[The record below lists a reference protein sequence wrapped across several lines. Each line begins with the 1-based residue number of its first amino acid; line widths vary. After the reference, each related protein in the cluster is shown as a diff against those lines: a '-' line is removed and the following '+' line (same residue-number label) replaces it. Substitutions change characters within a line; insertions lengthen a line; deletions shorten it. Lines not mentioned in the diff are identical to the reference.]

1 MEKLILI
8 NCKDEDLIKSIA
20 GNMRIKTISA
30 SLKSQDMLV
39 GDLVK
44 GEVANYVSDEPNI
57 SHITEADS
65 SENDVADKDS
75 KSLILFC
82 DVTDKH
88 FDKIL
93 SKLREKNVTT
103 DYKAVL
109 TKTNEKWTLKKLLLH
124 LKFEK
129 MQSLKA

>member
-75 KSLILFC
+75 K
-82 DVTDKH
+82 
-88 FDKIL
+88 
-93 SKLREKNVTT
+93 
-103 DYKAVL
+103 AVL

-124 LKFEK
+124 LEFEK
-129 MQSLKA
+129 MQSLKV